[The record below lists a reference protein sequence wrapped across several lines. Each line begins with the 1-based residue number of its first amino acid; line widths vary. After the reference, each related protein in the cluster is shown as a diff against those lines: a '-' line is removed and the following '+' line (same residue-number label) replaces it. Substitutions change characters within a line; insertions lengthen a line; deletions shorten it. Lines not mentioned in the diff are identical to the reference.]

1 MIVKGMSDREIIKEL
16 KFIEDTLE
24 SRRKGYWMKFRK
36 ELTSTSYKHCDILG
50 VSKYVING
58 NKVIVCFQKLV
69 LTNKLC
75 DLVTNYIV
83 VTEDNG
89 AFLSFRNESG
99 LFSFHHFTNHAIDR
113 MWQRMGL
120 TVKDF
125 FINEYVIKADTAH
138 HLSKYDEY
146 GYDDSTYIMAIGR
159 CFFIVC
165 IDGNKIVVKTTLDS
179 DSIYA
184 NQMMLYSDSKICA
197 EKYADKMYEMDI
209 SRIKEIGVKKTSDVI
224 RAICA

>member
-1 MIVKGMSDREIIKEL
+1 MIKKSMPNMAIIKEL
-16 KFIEDTLE
+16 KSIDDIIL
-24 SRRKGYWMKFRK
+24 SRCSGYMKKFAK
-36 ELTSTSYKHCDILG
+36 KLKSNAYKHNDVLD
-50 VSKYVING
+50 VREYEING
-58 NKVIVCFQKLV
+58 NKVLVCFQKLV
-69 LTNKLC
+69 FTDKLS
-75 DLVTNYIV
+75 DLGVSKMVI
-83 VTEDNG
+83 TEDNG
-89 AFLSFRNESG
+89 AFIPSTDELGNFT
-99 LFSFHHFTNHAIDR
+99 FCHITNHAIDR

-146 GYDDSTYIMAIGR
+146 GYDDSTYIMSIGR

-197 EKYADKMYEMDI
+197 EKYADKKYEMDI
-209 SRIKEIGVKKTSDVI
+209 SRIKEIGVKKTSEVI